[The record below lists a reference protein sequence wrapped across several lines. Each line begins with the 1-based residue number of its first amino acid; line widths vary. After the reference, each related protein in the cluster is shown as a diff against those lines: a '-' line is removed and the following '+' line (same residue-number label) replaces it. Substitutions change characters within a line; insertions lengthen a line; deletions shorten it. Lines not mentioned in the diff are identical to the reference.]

1 MMIEQTKEH
10 ADDDRKKE
18 HADDDRTNKGACR

>member
-10 ADDDRKKE
+10 ADDDRTKE
-18 HADDDRTNKGACR
+18 YADDDRTDKGACG